1 MQQPVDF
8 AGVARRL
15 EARRADLS
23 GRLSEVRADQT
34 GDRNI
39 PSRYRISIAL
49 TAALSLLG
57 CAHDRSVTPAHYSGR
72 HLFEVYCSGC
82 HGLDGHGRGSVQP
95 YIAARAP
102 DLTQISKRKGGVFP
116 KERVF
121 RTIDGQFD
129 SPAPNTRHMPIW
141 GYDLFTG
148 EGDDEAAHQQV
159 LDIEHRIVKY
169 VESLQE
175 SPGLP

>member
-8 AGVARRL
+8 AWHLRSVY
-15 EARRADLS
+15 
-23 GRLSEVRADQT
+23 RLSIT
-34 GDRNI
+34 
-39 PSRYRISIAL
+39 L
-49 TAALSLLG
+49 TAALALVG
-57 CAHDRSVTPAHYSGR
+57 CAHDRSITPAHYSGR

-95 YIAARAP
+95 YIAARPP
-102 DLTQISKRKGGVFP
+102 DLTQISTRNGGAFP

-148 EGDDEAAHQQV
+148 EGDDETAHQQV
-159 LDIEHRIVKY
+159 LDMEHRIVTY

-175 SPGLP
+175 PPPVAAPAQR

>member
-1 MQQPVDF
+1 VSLLSLLKRF
-8 AGVARRL
+8 AIVFPA
-15 EARRADLS
+15 
-23 GRLSEVRADQT
+23 T
-34 GDRNI
+34 
-39 PSRYRISIAL
+39 
-49 TAALSLLG
+49 LSLLG
-57 CAHDRSVTPAHYSGR
+57 CVHDRPVTPAHYSGR

-102 DLTQISKRKGGVFP
+102 DLTQISTRNGGVFP

-129 SPAPNTRHMPIW
+129 SPAPNARHMPIW

-148 EGDDEAAHQQV
+148 EGDDETAHQQV
-159 LDIEHRIVKY
+159 LDMEHRIVTY

-175 SPGLP
+175 PPPAPPPAQR